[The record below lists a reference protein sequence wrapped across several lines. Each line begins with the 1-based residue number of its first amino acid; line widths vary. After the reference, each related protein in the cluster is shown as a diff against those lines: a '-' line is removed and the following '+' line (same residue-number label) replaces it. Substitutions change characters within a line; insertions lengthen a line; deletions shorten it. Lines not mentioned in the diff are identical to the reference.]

1 VKLVLGLSGYRGSG
15 KSTIA
20 SYLALSKGF
29 AVVSFGDFVRSEAK
43 RRGIEQSV
51 ESLQTL
57 GAQLVQEWGIL
68 NFSARVLGQEP
79 PDRDVVVDGIR
90 HVDALHAL
98 RELSAP
104 RRFVSV
110 FVDVGDLERRRRL
123 QERDNNDGISRDNH
137 VVESEVRRLR
147 ELADFVISATN
158 GEAERLIHEL
168 RTVGP

>member
-123 QERDNNDGISRDNH
+123 QERDNH